1 MGRPSGRNPGLD
13 FKLAAQN
20 SKLGDLA
27 EGMFIKGL
35 VAMFMSVD
43 LLLYLY
49 MISILKPN
57 CQVSNDYRGTGNR
70 GGEGPI

>member
-1 MGRPSGRNPGLD
+1 MG
-13 FKLAAQN
+13 QN

-27 EGMFIKGL
+27 EGIHTYIKGL
-35 VAMFMSVD
+35 VAMFMSVG

-49 MISILKPN
+49 MISILKYN